1 MTAKTITPAATTTM
15 GDAMM
20 AAVMAAAAV
29 CFADYLADSAEAV
42 SWVYSVVAV

>member
-1 MTAKTITPAATTTM
+1 MTAETMTPAATM
-15 GDAMM
+15 MMADAMM
-20 AAVMAAAAV
+20 AAVMAAAV